1 MQGSTNRKQSIF
13 RALIFYSHF
22 YAIITLVAQAIINY
36 FFRYRKFQFSPLI
49 CKIEKIRFEKLS
61 PFLRVRTIHKTDFQ
75 KLKNSTGGS
84 YYSSMPKSWSTP
96 PVDFEKLIKQ
106 TQGQNLIGCLSG
118 PEGYKGA
125 VRTLPNFIINARNYF
140 RAFIGNWDFL

>member
-13 RALIFYSHF
+13 RALIHIFF
-22 YAIITLVAQAIINY
+22 LDFTIISEISY
-36 FFRYRKFQFSPLI
+36 FLSKFEFSSLI
-49 CKIEKIRFEKLS
+49 SENEKKS
-61 PFLRVRTIHKTDFQ
+61 PLRVRTIHSTDFQ

-84 YYSSMPKSWSTP
+84 YYSSMPKSWSAP

-125 VRTLPNFIINARNYF
+125 VKITVELHN
-140 RAFIGNWDFL
+140 